1 MKRTRK
7 KFGGIAP
14 RITRGASGLVVAS
27 AFVPAA
33 VLFGGP
39 STADDV
45 IPSPPPTAGVTTEST
60 APRDNS
66 PTDGTAIP
74 FGPPLPPAITYGTN
88 PSPDTPTGGAAAP
101 DAPNGDHTTPAD
113 PTKPGGP
120 STPDAP
126 NDATVTEEDSPTA
139 DTAVSGS
146 AAPQDVS
153 TGSAGQKD
161 IATGSAVL
169 PDASTGSAADGR
181 QLSLEPPTLPT
192 TNAIL
197 DIGPAA
203 DADSDTTGSA
213 TPTTGATAN
222 PAVLGLDSGS
232 VVTACAGS
240 AVTAGALLFL
250 GSAAGSGLIG
260 PGMLAPPWW
269 AFVGS
274 AGSVVI
280 PPGFGSSGS
289 ALGSAAVGS
298 AVTGSAVL
306 TCLLALSTVPTP
318 PTPSFPL
325 LIPSPILSPPL
336 SFFLPATA
344 PVAAPIAPET
354 ATTSGRSVVAA
365 TPPIVDDAAAPVAD
379 QFAFNTLEIVTLLV
393 VLIIVAHQ
401 GTTEATK
408 KRPPRPLG

>member
-1 MKRTRK
+1 M
-7 KFGGIAP
+7 
-14 RITRGASGLVVAS
+14 VAS

-39 STADDV
+39 CTADDV
-45 IPSPPPTAGVTTEST
+45 LPSPSPTADVATESAT
-60 APRDNS
+60 PQENS
-66 PTDGTAIP
+66 QVDTTAIP
-74 FGPPLPPAITYGTN
+74 FGPPLSPVTTYG
-88 PSPDTPTGGAAAP
+88 TGGAAAP
-101 DAPNGDHTTPAD
+101 GAPSDGTSTPAE
-113 PTKPGGP
+113 PGGP

-126 NDATVTEEDSPTA
+126 SGNTATEDTTGANTA
-139 DTAVSGS
+139 ASGGP
-146 AAPQDVS
+146 AAQDVP
-153 TGSAGQKD
+153 TGSAGHED
-161 IATGSAVL
+161 IATGSAVI
-169 PDASTGSAADGR
+169 PEASTGSADGG
-181 QLSLEPPTLPT
+181 QLSLEPPALPT

-197 DIGPAA
+197 DLGPAA
-203 DADSDTTGSA
+203 DADADATGSA

-306 TCLLALSTVPTP
+306 TCLLALSTAPTP
-318 PTPSFPL
+318 PPPSFPL
-325 LIPSPILSPPL
+325 LIPSPVLSPPL
-336 SFFLPATA
+336 SGFRPVSA
-344 PVAAPIAPET
+344 PVAAPAEAET
-354 ATTSGRSVVAA
+354 ATASEGFGVAA
-365 TPPIVDDAAAPVAD
+365 TPPLADDATAPAAD

-393 VLIIVAHQ
+393 VLVILTHQ
-401 GTTEATK
+401 GTTEVTRR
-408 KRPPRPLG
+408 RPPRPLG

>member
-7 KFGGIAP
+7 TSGGVAP
-14 RITRGASGLVVAS
+14 RITRGARGLVVVS

-33 VLFGGP
+33 VLFGGR
-39 STADDV
+39 STADEV
-45 IPSPPPTAGVTTEST
+45 IPSPPPTSDVTTESS
-60 APRDNS
+60 APHDVS
-66 PTDGTAIP
+66 PTDATAIP
-74 FGPPLPPAITYGTN
+74 FGPPAPPAITYGSN
-88 PSPDTPTGGAAAP
+88 PSPDAPTGDSP
-101 DAPNGDHTTPAD
+101 TPAVPSGD
-113 PTKPGGP
+113 PTKPGDP

-126 NDATVTEEDSPTA
+126 TGTTATEGAPAA
-139 DTAVSGS
+139 DTAASGTSTGS
-146 AAPQDVS
+146 AAPQDVP
-153 TGSAGQKD
+153 TGSAGHED
-161 IATGSAVL
+161 IATGSAVT
-169 PDASTGSAADGR
+169 PEAATGSAADGGH
-181 QLSLEPPTLPT
+181 LSLEPPTLPT

-203 DADSDTTGSA
+203 DADAETTGSA

-306 TCLLALSTVPTP
+306 TCLLALSTAPTP

-354 ATTSGRSVVAA
+354 AATPGRFVVAA
-365 TPPIVDDAAAPVAD
+365 TPPVADEAAAPVAD

-401 GTTEATK
+401 GTAEATK

>member
-1 MKRTRK
+1 MKRTRRK
-7 KFGGIAP
+7 SGGVAP
-14 RITRGASGLVVAS
+14 RITRGARGLVVVS

-33 VLFGGP
+33 VLFGGRA
-39 STADDV
+39 TADEV
-45 IPSPPPTAGVTTEST
+45 IPSPPPTSDVTTESA
-60 APRDNS
+60 APQDVS
-66 PTDGTAIP
+66 PTETTAIP
-74 FGPPLPPAITYGTN
+74 FGPPASPAITYGDN
-88 PSPDTPTGGAAAP
+88 AAP
-101 DAPNGDHTTPAD
+101 DGSSATPNVP
-113 PTKPGGP
+113 PGE
-120 STPDAP
+120 TAELDAP
-126 NDATVTEEDSPTA
+126 TA
-139 DTAVSGS
+139 EDTAASGASTGS
-146 AAPQDVS
+146 AAPQDAP
-153 TGSAGQKD
+153 TGSAGHDD
-161 IATGSAVL
+161 IATGSAVT
-169 PDASTGSAADGR
+169 PDAATGSAGDGG

-203 DADSDTTGSA
+203 DADADTTGSA

-232 VVTACAGS
+232 VMTACAGS

-306 TCLLALSTVPTP
+306 TCLLALSTTPTP
-318 PTPSFPL
+318 PAPSFPL

-344 PVAAPIAPET
+344 PVAASVPPESAIT
-354 ATTSGRSVVAA
+354 PGRFVVAA
-365 TPPIVDDAAAPVAD
+365 TPPVVDEAAAPVAD

-393 VLIIVAHQ
+393 VLILLAHQ
-401 GTTEATK
+401 GTTEVTK

>member
-7 KFGGIAP
+7 RFGGVAP
-14 RITRGASGLVVAS
+14 RITRGARGLVVAS

-33 VLFGGP
+33 VLFAGP
-39 STADDV
+39 CTADDV
-45 IPSPPPTAGVTTEST
+45 LPSPPPTADVTTENM
-60 APRDNS
+60 APQENS
-66 PTDGTAIP
+66 PADAAVIP
-74 FGPPLPPAITYGTN
+74 FGPPLPPAITYGTD
-88 PSPDTPTGGAAAP
+88 PAPGTPPAGGAVPPDVISTTPTDPAEP
-101 DAPNGDHTTPAD
+101 D
-113 PTKPGGP
+113 GP
-120 STPDAP
+120 PTPDAP
-126 NDATVTEEDSPTA
+126 SGNRATEDAPA
-139 DTAVSGS
+139 ASGS
-146 AAPQDVS
+146 RAAQDVP
-153 TGSAGQKD
+153 TGSAGHED
-161 IATGSAVL
+161 IASGSAVI
-169 PDASTGSAADGR
+169 PDATTGSAADGGH
-181 QLSLEPPTLPT
+181 LSLEPSSLPA

-197 DIGPAA
+197 DLGPAA
-203 DADSDTTGSA
+203 DADADTTGSA
-213 TPTTGATAN
+213 TPATGATAN

-306 TCLLALSTVPTP
+306 TCLLALSTAPTP

-336 SFFLPATA
+336 SFFQPATA
-344 PVAAPIAPET
+344 PVAAPAGSETAIAPERF
-354 ATTSGRSVVAA
+354 AVAA
-365 TPPIVDDAAAPVAD
+365 TPPVVDDAAAATAD
-379 QFAFNTLEIVTLLV
+379 QFAFNTLEIITLLV
-393 VLIIVAHQ
+393 VLTILAYQ
-401 GTTEATK
+401 SSTEVTK
-408 KRPPRPLG
+408 RRPPRPLG